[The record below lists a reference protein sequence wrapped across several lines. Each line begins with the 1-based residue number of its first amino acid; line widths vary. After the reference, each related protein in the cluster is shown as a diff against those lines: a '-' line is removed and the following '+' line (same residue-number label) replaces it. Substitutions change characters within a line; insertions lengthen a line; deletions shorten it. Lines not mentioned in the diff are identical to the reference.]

1 MLCDVC
7 KEREHVVSLTKM
19 ENNAVTFVHLCEKC
33 AAERGI
39 ETTVATPKHPLGD
52 FLSAVQ
58 QQMVSAQADAA
69 RCSFCSTSLRDFRSS
84 GRLGCA
90 HCYGAFEQS
99 LRELLRKIHGNSR
112 HAGRS
117 YEPPAPVLLER
128 ASTLGELRE
137 RLRRAI
143 ETEQFEVAAALR
155 DQIKGLE

>member
-7 KEREHVVSLTKM
+7 KERQHVVSLTKM

-39 ETTVATPKHPLGD
+39 ETTVTPKHPLGD
-52 FLSAVQ
+52 FLYAVQ
-58 QQMVSAQADAA
+58 QQVSNAQADAA
-69 RCSFCSTSLRDFRSS
+69 RCSFCSTTLRDFRSS

-112 HAGRS
+112 HAGRA
-117 YEPPAPVLLER
+117 YEAPAPVLMER
-128 ASTLGELRE
+128 ATTLGELRE

-143 ETEQFEVAAALR
+143 ATEQFELAAAIR